1 MSGIGKGVTT
11 SSIGTIFTHYDYAV
25 NIMKI
30 DPYLNVDAGTMNPTE
45 HGEVFVLSSG
55 LETDQDMGN
64 YERFLNRDL
73 ASHDYMTSGMVY
85 KAVLDK
91 ERSFGYEG
99 KCVEA
104 VPHVVDEI
112 RSRMEL
118 SAKRAKAE
126 VQIIEIG
133 GTLGDYQ
140 NLLFLEAGRQI
151 HLDDPGSTLFIL
163 VSYLPLPP
171 SIGEVKTR
179 PTQNAIRTLNSYGI
193 NPSVV
198 IARSEETIDAKRKEK
213 IARAC
218 SIPVRNIISAPDV
231 ESIYTVPALFEKSKI
246 GTILINELGL
256 TKRKVTGTLSAWKK
270 IDARIKNNKKNPVRI
285 GIVGKYFETGSYTLS
300 DSYVSVIEAIRF
312 SCAYEQVSPEIQWLS
327 AKRFEGKS
335 AEKHLKEL
343 EKYDG
348 IIVPGGFGK
357 RGVNGKIAVITYARK
372 NKIPILG
379 ICYGMQLM
387 VVEFMRSVVGKQSAH
402 TVEVDPKT
410 AHPVIFVME
419 EQRDNLA
426 EKRYGGTMRLG
437 AYTAYFEEGS
447 MIEKLYNANTAEER
461 HRHRYEVNDAY
472 IKDIEGGGMQ
482 ISAYSK
488 SGLIEAVEL
497 PQQEHPFFIGVQYHP
512 EFTARPLSPNPLF
525 TGLIKAT
532 KKRTKPTS
540 KK

>member
-11 SSIGTIFTHYDYAV
+11 SSIGTILTHYDYAV

-55 LETDQDMGN
+55 METDQDMGN

-73 ASHDYMTSGMVY
+73 HPHDYMTSGMVY

-99 KCVEA
+99 RCVEA

-112 RSRMEL
+112 RSRIER
-118 SAKRAKAE
+118 SARRAKAE

-140 NLLFLEAGRQI
+140 NLLFLEAGRQM
-151 HLDDPGSTLFIL
+151 HLDDPSSTIFIL

-171 SIGEVKTR
+171 SVGEIKTR

-198 IARSEETIDAKRKEK
+198 IARSEKEIDTKRKEK

-218 SIPVRNIISAPDV
+218 AIPVRNIISAPDV
-231 ESIYTVPALFEKSKI
+231 ESIYTVPTIFEKSKI
-246 GTILINELGL
+246 GTIVIKELGL
-256 TKRKVTGTLSAWKK
+256 TKRKVTGTLSAWKR
-270 IDARIKNNKKNPVRI
+270 IDARIKDNKKSPIRI

-312 SCAYEQVSPEIQWLS
+312 SCAYEKVSPEIQWLS
-327 AKRFEGKS
+327 TKRFEGKN
-335 AEKHLKEL
+335 AEKNLKEL
-343 EKYDG
+343 EQYDG
-348 IIVPGGFGK
+348 LIVPGGFGK
-357 RGVNGKIAVITYARK
+357 RGVDGKIAVITYAREH
-372 NKIPILG
+372 NIPLLG
-379 ICYGMQLM
+379 ICYGMQMM
-387 VVEFMRSVVGKQSAH
+387 VVEFMRSVIGKRSAH

-447 MIEKLYNANTAEER
+447 MIEKLYDTDTAEER

-472 IKDIEGGGMQ
+472 IQDIEDGGMR

-488 SGLIEAVEL
+488 SGLVEAVEL

-512 EFTARPLSPNPLF
+512 EFTARPLSPSPLF
-525 TGLIKAT
+525 TGLIKAA
-532 KKRTKPTS
+532 KKRTKPTA